1 MDVEVP
7 SGLGSCLG
15 ENGAVATVGS
25 VDKVLSPETAV
36 GRIGALGGDAFRL
49 PLYVAIM
56 VWVSG
61 KEKCWFRFIAS
72 SLSARSSSSFLC
84 LWGLQHQ
91 ECIEQLGTVHV

>member
-36 GRIGALGGDAFRL
+36 GRIGALGGDAFGL

-56 VWVSG
+56 AWVSL
-61 KEKCWFRFIAS
+61 KR
-72 SLSARSSSSFLC
+72 SAGFAL
-84 LWGLQHQ
+84 LPPH
-91 ECIEQLGTVHV
+91 